1 MKEKSKQK
9 VIQPKVLI
17 KKKNLRLYAEQC
29 TGSRQSKRD
38 IDQLEHC
45 GDGHMGFQVTDNHS
59 KHPQEHYLV

>member
-1 MKEKSKQK
+1 MQSNVQ
-9 VIQPKVLI
+9 
-17 KKKNLRLYAEQC
+17 R
-29 TGSRQSKRD
+29 SRQSKRD